1 MCQRWCFHIFS
12 FHSYVDSVLAMYL
25 FPFYSLENQGSKHV
39 DLSKDYLAST
49 YDSTIWSFSTKCICL
64 SMEVAV
70 FVHLSDGNKMV

>member
-39 DLSKDYLAST
+39 DLSKDYLASK
-49 YDSTIWSFSTKCICL
+49 YDSTI
-64 SMEVAV
+64 
-70 FVHLSDGNKMV
+70 